1 MGFYHLK
8 TADFSVLSSKCDKG
22 FAKQRQLDFLS
33 LCKNFILYVNWS
45 VKYLREKDKSNSWG
59 VCGMYFPEG
68 IASAEAKQLNST
80 IL

>member
-8 TADFSVLSSKCDKG
+8 TADFSVLSSKCDEG

-45 VKYLREKDKSNSWG
+45 VKYLREKDR
-59 VCGMYFPEG
+59 V
-68 IASAEAKQLNST
+68 
-80 IL
+80 